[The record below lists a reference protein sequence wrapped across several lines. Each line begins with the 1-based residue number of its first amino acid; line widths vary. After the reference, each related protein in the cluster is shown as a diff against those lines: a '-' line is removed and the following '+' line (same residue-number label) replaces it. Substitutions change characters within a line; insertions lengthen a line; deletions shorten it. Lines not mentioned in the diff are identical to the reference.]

1 MSEHAR
7 LRKELRPHGIVPP
20 ACPDCI
26 HFEDCGGI
34 QPEKA
39 LFDCFAQYCLPECDR
54 ACCDNVCPYNPE
66 FLGFLKEVDGL
77 RFDDLPPV
85 RQALTDLP
93 TYIPLVHHASRRRTP
108 LTYPVVALDT
118 YRVFR
123 LVEGE
128 YTALAGDA
136 EELRRAFCLAPS
148 TRIILRGT
156 AKDPALER
164 YWSYRRRDRA
174 AEQMSRL
181 GVSLVIGPNFS
192 HFLGVPRTD
201 NLFNRKRQ
209 LICLG
214 EISAAG
220 LSPVP
225 HLSAAQPGDWWFW
238 SRYLGQ
244 NQTITYVAVEF
255 QTGNKNGTEGRK
267 VIDQLALVQDAIGR
281 DLHPLA
287 IGGGQFV
294 ERLAARFDRFS
305 LLDSKPFMNAVHR
318 QVFDRTAGK
327 QPWRK
332 SPTSNGEAIDLL
344 LEQNLA
350 GYATWVEERARSD
363 RPGSQAGAVGGG
375 AVAQR
380 RTPLPTCS
388 G

>member
-20 ACPDCI
+20 ACHDCI

-54 ACCDNVCPYNPE
+54 TRCDNVCPYNPK
-66 FLGFLKEVDGL
+66 FRSFVKEVDGL

-85 RQALTDLP
+85 TQAPADLP
-93 TYIPLVHHASRRRTP
+93 PYIPLVHHASRRRTP

-118 YRVFR
+118 YKVFR
-123 LVEGE
+123 LVKGE
-128 YTALAGDA
+128 YTALAGSA

-148 TRIILRGT
+148 TRIVLRGT

-164 YWSYRRRDRA
+164 YWSYRRHDRV
-174 AEQMSRL
+174 AEQMARL

-214 EISAAG
+214 EIGAAG

-225 HLSAAQPGDWWFW
+225 HLSASQPGDWLFW
-238 SRYLGQ
+238 CRYLRQ
-244 NQTITYVAVEF
+244 NKTISQVAVEF

-267 VIDQLALVQDAIGR
+267 VIDQMALVQDAIGR
-281 DLHPLA
+281 KLHPLA

-294 ERLAARFDRFS
+294 ESLAARFDRFS

-318 QVFDRTAGK
+318 QAFDLTAGK

-332 SPTSNGEAIDLL
+332 SPTRNGQAIDLL

-350 GYATWVEERARSD
+350 GYAAWVEERGRSD
-363 RPGSQAGAVGGG
+363 RPGEQVRVAGEGAAAGG
-375 AVAQR
+375 R
-380 RTPLPTCS
+380 IPLPTRS
-388 G
+388 A